1 MFYNDKLTGKRI
13 WKYNLVD
20 ETIAGAASGMFPITG
35 LDKRCIIFTI
45 HIVDMTGHP
54 SLCRTLFD
62 TVESF
67 FADKKLKLR
76 SATHCGLASFIDVN
90 GSKFTG
96 ADRDMRQVHCHGFML
111 IPWNTG
117 EEDVQRLIAQ
127 LDWAA
132 HQASHRGQFIV
143 KTMPSAV
150 EFKTF
155 DCSRSDSD
163 LGTWVAYAQKD
174 AARIDKEGDH
184 VVMLPFDMRNE
195 YGVNVAGM
203 IEEKRQTVLDMV
215 RGREK
220 FKVFRAPKAT

>member
-1 MFYNDKLTGKRI
+1 MFYNDNLTGKRI

-20 ETIAGAASGMFPITG
+20 ESIAAAASGMFPITG

-96 ADRDMRQVHCHGFML
+96 ADRDMRQVHCHGFVL
-111 IPWNTG
+111 IPWNIC
-117 EEDVQRLIAQ
+117 EEDVQRLMTK
-127 LDWAA
+127 LEWTA
-132 HQASHRGQFIV
+132 HQASHNGRFVV
-143 KTMPSAV
+143 KAMPSAV
-150 EFKTF
+150 EFKVF
-155 DCSRSDSD
+155 DCSRPDSG
-163 LGTWVAYAQKD
+163 LGTWVAYAQKE
-174 AARIDKEGDH
+174 AVRIDQTGDH
-184 VVMLPFDMRNE
+184 VVMLPFDMRSE
-195 YGVNVAGM
+195 YGADVAGM
-203 IEEKRQTVLDMV
+203 IEKKRMSVLSMV
-215 RGREK
+215 RGGDR
-220 FKVFRAPKAT
+220 FKVFRSPKAM